1 MRPGIDVH
9 QLRYEEYSCGISHIT
24 AHHGLPQ
31 LANLPP
37 FPYGRIATRGVPN
50 RMVCFEFPG
59 IDGAVS
65 RIVDDFLTDVY
76 LLSYI

>member
-1 MRPGIDVH
+1 VQLGSDVH
-9 QLRYEEYSCGISHIT
+9 QLRCEEYGCGISHIIG
-24 AHHGLPQ
+24 HHGLPQ
-31 LANLPP
+31 LAVLPP
-37 FPYGRIATRGVPN
+37 FPYGRTATRSVPN

-59 IDGAVS
+59 SDGAVS

>member
-1 MRPGIDVH
+1 MRPGSDVH
-9 QLRYEEYSCGISHIT
+9 QLRYEEYSCGISHIIG
-24 AHHGLPQ
+24 HGLPQ
-31 LANLPP
+31 LSDLPP
-37 FPYGRIATRGVPN
+37 FPYGQTTTRGVPN

-59 IDGAVS
+59 IDGVVS